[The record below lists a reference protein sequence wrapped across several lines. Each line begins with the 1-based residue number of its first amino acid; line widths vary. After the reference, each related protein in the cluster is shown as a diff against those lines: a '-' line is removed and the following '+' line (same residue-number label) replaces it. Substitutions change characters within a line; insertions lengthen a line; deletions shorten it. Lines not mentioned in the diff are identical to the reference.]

1 MYLAI
6 TGDYLARHD
15 GLAALTWLLVILV
28 GPAVLGVLSGYNTQR
43 GWLRRLFQHA
53 GLQPVHVM
61 PTAWDW
67 QFSRLAGSNW
77 VLVTMQDGSTVAGL
91 FGGQSFAS
99 SDPAER
105 DIYIEQ
111 VYDYTA
117 DGEWHCARPGHSI
130 LVMRD
135 EIRFVE
141 FFRS

>member
-1 MYLAI
+1 MA
-6 TGDYLARHD
+6 TG
-15 GLAALTWLLVILV
+15 
-28 GPAVLGVLSGYNTQR
+28 LGWR
-43 GWLRRLFQHA
+43 
-53 GLQPVHVM
+53 
-61 PTAWDW
+61 
-67 QFSRLAGSNW
+67 FSRLAGSNW

-117 DGEWHCARPGHSI
+117 DGEWHCARPGNSI
-130 LVMRD
+130 LVMRE

-141 FFRS
+141 FFRPSALGRPRCRKRRQATQTIGKETGRNR